1 MHRWAIAVDIVVVMA
16 FVVIGR
22 EDHGFVSGI
31 GDYMSVAAP
40 FLVGLVITS
49 AAMRSWERP
58 INAGVGAV
66 IGVGTVAI
74 GMLLRKF
81 VWGDGTALPF
91 VLITFVFIVVGFVA
105 WRLIASIL
113 VATMKRS
120 ARGDA

>member
-22 EDHGFVSGI
+22 EDHGFVSDI
-31 GDYMSVAAP
+31 GDYMTVAAP
-40 FLVGLVITS
+40 FLAGLVITS
-49 AAMRSWERP
+49 ATMRSWERP
-58 INAGVGAV
+58 INAGVGA
-66 IGVGTVAI
+66 ILGVGTVTI

-81 VWGDGTALPF
+81 VWGDGTALSF

-113 VATMKRS
+113 LTTMKRS